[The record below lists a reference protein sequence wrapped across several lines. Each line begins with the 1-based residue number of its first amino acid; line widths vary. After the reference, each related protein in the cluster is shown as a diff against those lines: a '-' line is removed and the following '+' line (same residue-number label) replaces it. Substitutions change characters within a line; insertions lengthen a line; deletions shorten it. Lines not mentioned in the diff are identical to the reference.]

1 MNYSTILKT
10 RPFFFNEEKKV
21 IDLYITGLS
30 ESNIREKIIDKDIF
44 KFNSENR
51 KKEVASTVLKRLN
64 VLDTFLVSEFKASSL
79 AEQKFIV
86 LYTILKTD
94 RLFFEFMIEVYREKY
109 LVRDLELKDYDFENF
124 FSEKAIQSERVA
136 GWQDYTYYKLKQVY
150 LRILFEAGLINNKE
164 ERKILK
170 PIVSKEITDHL
181 IAIGDEVYAK
191 ALLGV
196 V

>member
-1 MNYSTILKT
+1 MKYTSILKS

-21 IDLYITGLS
+21 MNLYIAGLD
-30 ESNIREKIIDKDIF
+30 ENQIREKIIDKDIF
-44 KFNSENR
+44 KFNSKNR
-51 KKEVASTVLKRLN
+51 KKEVASTVLKRLK
-64 VLDTFLVSEFKASSL
+64 VLDTFLVSEFKDSSL

-94 RLFFEFMIEVYREKY
+94 RLFFEFMIEVFREKY
-109 LVRDLELKDYDFENF
+109 LVSNLELKDYDIENF
-124 FSEKAIQSERVA
+124 FSEKAIQSEQIKN
-136 GWQDYTYYKLKQVY
+136 WQDYTYYKLKQVY
-150 LRILFEAGLINNKE
+150 LRILFESGLINNIKD
-164 ERKILK
+164 RKILK
-170 PIVSKEITDHL
+170 PIISIEIIDHL

>member
-1 MNYSTILKT
+1 MKYTSILKS

-30 ESNIREKIIDKDIF
+30 ESDIREKIIDKDLF

-51 KKEVASTVLKRLN
+51 KKEVASTVLKRLK

-164 ERKILK
+164 DRKILK